1 MGVLMICGFVLCRTP
16 LPFTAR
22 VTRAALYGAQVFL
35 SFFLMLIF
43 MTYNVSHRSNFR
55 IHSVRG
61 I

>member
-1 MGVLMICGFVLCRTP
+1 MISGFVPCRTP

>member
-1 MGVLMICGFVLCRTP
+1 MISGFVSCRTP

-43 MTYNVSHRSNFR
+43 MTYNVSRRSNFR